1 MNKLIS
7 LLAVSGFAAVAL
19 FAAPPTY
26 ATDPVP
32 GVDISLTQNPGALR
46 QSRDVPVRIDAPLE
60 GKNYQSTRSNVTRK
74 PGLAIS
80 AEGLLPPDGFSFFHA
95 PTAMMEGDGGE
106 RAAVP
111 FVLPEEC
118 GAECHFNIRLTGL
131 EDAIVNLVEDLGSTT
146 IPGGTQMVV
155 ATTIGREV
163 FEIEIPIQDVF
174 ADDDYTEVNRFF
186 LRRFVGQAGT
196 AGEVEIFFAIP
207 DDTVRE
213 TTRGE

>member
-1 MNKLIS
+1 MIRLFSAAAIA
-7 LLAVSGFAAVAL
+7 LLVSTNFAL
-19 FAAPPTY
+19 

-32 GVDISLTQNPGALR
+32 GVDISLTQNPGPRGLR
-46 QSRDVPVRIDAPLE
+46 QSHDAPVRIDAPLE
-60 GKNYQSTRSNVTRK
+60 GRNYQSTRSNISRK

-80 AEGLLPPDGFSFFHA
+80 LEGLIPPDGLSFFHA

-106 RAAVP
+106 RAAVA

-131 EDAIVNLVEDLGSTT
+131 EDGIVNLVADLGSTT

-163 FEIEIPIQDVF
+163 FEIEIPIADVF
-174 ADDDYTEVNRFF
+174 ADEDHTEVNRFF
-186 LRRFVGQAGT
+186 LRRFVGQAGV
-196 AGEVEIFFAIP
+196 AGEVEIFFAVP
-207 DDTVRE
+207 DR
-213 TTRGE
+213 TRSE